1 MVLLL
6 GMTALGAVLYGVGNI
21 QQNNSRKMANLN
33 AMVYSERVKSD
44 IMQEV
49 GVTKA
54 LKQLLVSENGRINKF
69 SEVAED
75 MMMDSIQ
82 SIQLAPD
89 GVVTE
94 VYPEEGNEAGKI
106 DLFNDADR
114 GRTFQ

>member
-1 MVLLL
+1 MRIQKRKIILPVMVLLL

-54 LKQLLVSENGRINKF
+54 LSSFWSVKMAGLINFQRWQRI
-69 SEVAED
+69 
-75 MMMDSIQ
+75 
-82 SIQLAPD
+82 
-89 GVVTE
+89 
-94 VYPEEGNEAGKI
+94 
-106 DLFNDADR
+106 
-114 GRTFQ
+114 